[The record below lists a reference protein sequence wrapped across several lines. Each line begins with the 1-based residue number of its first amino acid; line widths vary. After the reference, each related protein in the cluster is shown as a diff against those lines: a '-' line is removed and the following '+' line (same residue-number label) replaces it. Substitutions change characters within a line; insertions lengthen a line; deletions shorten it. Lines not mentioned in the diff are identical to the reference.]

1 MSSAAAYDELAGVV
15 DLFGAMTRAELER
28 ALDELA
34 FRRGESADV
43 SALRNAVADAVEAY
57 YLVAYRPTDGEAGGD
72 GGGAPADPDGDD
84 APDAADA
91 LDADADEAELLTTG
105 PVAFPTLPPDAED
118 LPHIMDVP
126 DRTVDRAALARRV
139 QERLLA
145 DAARAVDAGDDER
158 VAHLLDVTYDL
169 EAWAPVEVSEV
180 RKRLDAALQE

>member
-1 MSSAAAYDELAGVV
+1 MSPPSSSSPPTAVYDQLAGVV

-34 FRRGESADV
+34 FRRGEAADADV
-43 SALRNAVADAVEAY
+43 LEDAVEDAVAAY
-57 YLVAYRPTDGEAGGD
+57 YLVAHRP
-72 GGGAPADPDGDD
+72 
-84 APDAADA
+84 
-91 LDADADEAELLTTG
+91 ADADVEGGTATDRDGPELLAVG

-126 DRTVDRAALARRV
+126 DRTVDRADLGRRV
-139 QERLLA
+139 QERLLE

-158 VAHLLDVTYDL
+158 VEHLLDVTYDL
-169 EAWAPVEVSEV
+169 EAWAPVEVGEV